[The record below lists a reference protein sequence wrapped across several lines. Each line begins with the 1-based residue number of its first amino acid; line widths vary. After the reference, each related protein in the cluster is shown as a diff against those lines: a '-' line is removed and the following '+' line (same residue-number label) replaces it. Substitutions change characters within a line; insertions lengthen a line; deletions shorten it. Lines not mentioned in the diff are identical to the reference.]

1 MRLALVPLLAL
12 ALGGCGYRVSGRADL
27 LPKNIH
33 TIAVTA
39 FTNGSTRYKLSDR
52 LAADITREFISRT
65 RYEIVADPN
74 QADAVLSGA
83 VIDYTAFPGIYNPDV
98 GRSSTVQM
106 NVHLNVTLT
115 ERATGAVLYSRQ
127 NYEVRER
134 YEISPDQSAYI
145 EESDVA
151 LERLSRSAAR
161 AIVSGVLENF

>member
-1 MRLALVPLLAL
+1 VRLALVPLLAL
-12 ALGGCGYRVSGRADL
+12 AISGCGYRVSGRADL
-27 LPKNIH
+27 LPKNLH
-33 TIAVTA
+33 TIAVTS
-39 FTNGSTRYKLSDR
+39 FTNNSTRYKLSDR
-52 LAADITREFISRT
+52 LAADITREFITRT
-65 RYEIVADPN
+65 RYEIVADPE

-83 VIDYTAFPGIYNPDV
+83 VIDYMAFPGIYNPDV

-127 NYEVRER
+127 NFEVRER
-134 YEISPDQSAYI
+134 YEISPDESAYI

-151 LERLSRSAAR
+151 LERLSRAAAR